1 MYFLFLDATSSK
13 PSPDHPFLSLEEL
26 QSGKLSLRGSLQ
38 DSQTKVSSLAQE
50 VQSSLHKSFKGKSSQ
65 QEPQESYHLESREG
79 KSVCVCV
86 GQYCYIY
93 QDNSWHGGLI
103 HKLVLEDLIIV
114 KGLTTHKFHWFS
126 SHFFL
131 SRFLLLLLKHLHHFL
146 ALALLKQFQRRLR
159 TKLLCFPDILV
170 ANFVLNVLPNSRIFF
185 IFHYLCICMKFCL

>member
-1 MYFLFLDATSSK
+1 MYFLILDATSSK
-13 PSPDHPFLSLEEL
+13 PSPDPPFLSLEEL

-86 GQYCYIY
+86 GQYCYFY

-146 ALALLKQFQRRLR
+146 ALPLLKQFQRRL
-159 TKLLCFPDILV
+159 ILEEHQRKY
-170 ANFVLNVLPNSRIFF
+170 S
-185 IFHYLCICMKFCL
+185 

>member
-1 MYFLFLDATSSK
+1 MYFLILDATSSK
-13 PSPDHPFLSLEEL
+13 PSPDP
-26 QSGKLSLRGSLQ
+26 
-38 DSQTKVSSLAQE
+38 
-50 VQSSLHKSFKGKSSQ
+50 
-65 QEPQESYHLESREG
+65 PSREG

-146 ALALLKQFQRRLR
+146 ALALLKQLQRRLR